1 MTTVA
6 QNPRLADMGN
16 QLITQAPRW
25 LFVVLIVAVGVRGA
39 LLVAALAGSSADMT
53 TRRAPPPPPAAARK
67 VVDLPSIL
75 RANLFGQSAAPTGAD
90 APVTTMNLKLA
101 MVIAA
106 LDGKRGWAALGPA
119 NGEVKLYEEGA
130 EVPGGARLHAVY
142 VDRVLLDRGGVIEA
156 LPYLQREGSQGAVAP
171 PPGPIN
177 AAAAVE
183 RVQQVIR
190 DNPNLIN
197 QVMQRQAIVEN
208 GRLAGVRVNPG
219 QNAQAFSKLGLRPGD
234 VVTAINGAPLDD
246 QARANEI
253 FNSMGSTAQA
263 HVTVKRGGRE
273 MELNLNLA
281 EIAQEAERMS
291 DFPQPPEPGQD
302 STR

>member
-1 MTTVA
+1 VTIVA
-6 QNPRLADMGN
+6 QNPRLTDIGT
-16 QLITQAPRW
+16 QLIAQAPRW
-25 LFVVLIVAVGVRGA
+25 LFVLLIIAVGVRGA
-39 LLVAALAGSSADMT
+39 LLVGYLAGSSDPGPK
-53 TRRAPPPPPAAARK
+53 RATGAAPAAARK

-75 RANLFGQSAAPTGAD
+75 RANLFGQAAAPTGTD
-90 APVTTMNLKLA
+90 APVTTMNLKLLL
-101 MVIAA
+101 VFAA
-106 LDGKRGWAALGPA
+106 SDEKRGFAALGPS
-119 NGEVKLYEEGA
+119 NGEVKVYRVGD
-130 EVPGGARLHAVY
+130 EVPGGARVHAVY

-156 LPYLQREGSQGAVAP
+156 LLVPPREGAVGASP
-171 PPGPIN
+171 PPPAPMN

-263 HVTVKRGGRE
+263 HVTIKRSGRE

-281 EIAQEAERMS
+281 EIAQEAERIS

>member
-1 MTTVA
+1 VTTVA
-6 QNPRLADMGN
+6 QNPRLTDIGN
-16 QLITQAPRW
+16 QLIAQAPRW
-25 LFVVLIVAVGVRGA
+25 LFVLLIVAVGVRGA
-39 LLVAALAGSSADMT
+39 LLVANLAGSSADINPK
-53 TRRAPPPPPAAARK
+53 RAAGPAPAAARK
-67 VVDLPSIL
+67 VVDLPTIL
-75 RANLFGQSAAPTGAD
+75 RANLFGQSAAPIGTD
-90 APVTTMNLKLA
+90 APVTTMNLKLLL
-101 MVIAA
+101 VFAA
-106 LDGKRGWAALGPA
+106 SNEKHGFAALGPS
-119 NGEVKLYEEGA
+119 NGEVKVYRVGD

-156 LPYLQREGSQGAVAP
+156 LLVPPREGSVGTAP
-171 PPGPIN
+171 PPAGPVN

-253 FNSMGSTAQA
+253 FNTMGSTSQA
-263 HVTVKRGGRE
+263 HLTVKRAGRE

-281 EIAQEAERMS
+281 EIAQEAERMN

>member
-1 MTTVA
+1 VTTVA
-6 QNPRLADMGN
+6 QNPRLTDIGN
-16 QLITQAPRW
+16 QLVAQAPRW
-25 LFVVLIVAVGVRGA
+25 LFVLLIIAVGVRGA
-39 LLVAALAGSSADMT
+39 LLVGYLAGSSDPGPKRSTGPA
-53 TRRAPPPPPAAARK
+53 PAAARK

-75 RANLFGQSAAPTGAD
+75 RANLFGQAAAPTGAD
-90 APVTTMNLKLA
+90 APVTTMNLKLSL
-101 MVIAA
+101 VFAA
-106 LDGKRGWAALGPA
+106 SDEKRGFAALGPS
-119 NGEVKLYEEGA
+119 NGEVKVYRVGD
-130 EVPGGARLHAVY
+130 EVPGGARVYAVY

-156 LPYLQREGSQGAVAP
+156 LLVPPREGSVGTAP
-171 PPGPIN
+171 MPTGPVN

-208 GRLAGVRVNPG
+208 GRLAGIRVNPG

-253 FNSMGSTAQA
+253 FNTMGNTAQA
-263 HVTVKRGGRE
+263 HVTIKRSGRE

-281 EIAQEAERMS
+281 EIAQEAERMT